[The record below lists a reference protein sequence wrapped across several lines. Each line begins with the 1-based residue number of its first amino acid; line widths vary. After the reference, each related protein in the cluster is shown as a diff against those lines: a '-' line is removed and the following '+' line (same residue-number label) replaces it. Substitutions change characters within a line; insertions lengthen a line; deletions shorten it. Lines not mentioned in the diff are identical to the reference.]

1 MAALATHPVPTTLT
15 SGLTNFMMSYI
26 TSPDSTCP
34 PGELIKIVIG
44 SSLSADKAN
53 SFSAVDLATFSF
65 ICPKIEIERDLKS
78 FSSKKLFA
86 ELGLAAFSSFIINP
100 SLKLSNYSE
109 NLEVKLISTF
119 LIDSFFYRAVPLCS
133 RSFIK
138 VKR

>member
-1 MAALATHPVPTTLT
+1 MFVAALATHPVPTTLT

-109 NLEVKLISTF
+109 NLEVKLISTILKRFFF
-119 LIDSFFYRAVPLCS
+119 LSSRAFLFQKFY
-133 RSFIK
+133 
-138 VKR
+138 